1 MPHRRDVVVAA
12 LMAGMGLTAPLAA
25 QTVFYDNVVIES
37 SELSFVQKPTGEG
50 PVSRWIFDATLPG
63 FWLGHST
70 APAENPNPTVVK
82 PFIITGSVADSLLV
96 LRGQGIG
103 SGTGTPQASVHVVRS
118 DGSSQIRVEEN
129 YGRLASRDLLRLLNV
144 GPATVRLD
152 NKATG
157 QAWSFGST
165 LTGNF
170 FVGATPGLTA
180 GLVLSPSGDVTIGG
194 TLTQGSDRNSK
205 QAIEPIDGAALLE
218 RVARLPLA
226 TWEYKD
232 TAGVRHLGPMAQDF
246 AAEFGLGADDKHI
259 APGDAAGVSLAAI
272 QALKSENDALR
283 TRLAALEG
291 QVAAL
296 VAQQTGVEIRH

>member
-1 MPHRRDVVVAA
+1 MLSRRGIVAIAIVVGMGLAAPLLAQTDFYEDVVVHDHT
-12 LMAGMGLTAPLAA
+12 LSLTSDPGPLSIRW
-25 QTVFYDNVVIES
+25 TLDGTYP
-37 SELSFVQKPTGEG
+37 SFAVRRSFQVNG
-50 PVSRWIFDATLPG
+50 
-63 FWLGHST
+63 
-70 APAENPNPTVVK
+70 NPNTSVST
-82 PFIITGSVADSLLV
+82 PFTILNGADSLLV
-96 LRGQGIG
+96 LDGTRIG
-103 SGTGTPQASVHVVRS
+103 SGTTTPEASFHVLRS
-118 DGSSQIRVEEN
+118 DGSAQIRVEEN
-129 YGRLASRDLLRLLNV
+129 FARGIASRNLLRLLNG
-144 GPATVRLD
+144 GPTTVRLD
-152 NKATG
+152 NKGTG

-170 FVGATPGLTA
+170 FFGSTA
-180 GLVLSPSGDVTIGG
+180 GLAAGFVLSPSGDVTIGG

-205 QAIEPIDGAALLE
+205 QAIEPVDGAALLE

-283 TRLAALEG
+283 ARLAAIEA
-291 QVAAL
+291 QVTALAA
-296 VAQQTGVEIRH
+296 R